1 MTNMQYEK
9 ELKFDG
15 ATDVE
20 LPSLEGLP
28 GVAAVTAAAPEDLD
42 AVYYDTPDLRLLAHG
57 ITLRRRTGGHDA
69 GWHLKLPTGAADTRL
84 ELHHPLDPEPPDRE
98 PADGEP
104 ADRDSADHDSP
115 VPPAELALRVR
126 AYVRDAPLGPVVDLR
141 THRRR
146 TLLLDRRQRPLVEL
160 ARDAVTARRT
170 GGAAP
175 TAWTEVEAELLRGDP
190 ALLDAVEQ
198 RLTRSG
204 LRRSASPSKL
214 ARALSTAEDR
224 TPGPGPAPDNDSI
237 GAAVSALLRTR
248 VAELLALDHRV
259 RADEPDSVHRMRVTV
274 RRLRSALKTH
284 RALFRTAAGP
294 GLAELGAELRRF
306 AAVLGAARDREVLG
320 ATLTA
325 EIERLAP
332 EECPGPVRERVAAW
346 VGAGYHEAWTGVVA
360 ELDSVGYFA
369 LLDALEQ
376 LVTAP
381 PLRRRAAARPAGPAF
396 EQRLAAEQRR
406 VGRLLAA
413 AAGTAAGPERDLA
426 LHGTRKAAKRARYA
440 GEGARPVLG
449 GSAQRFARRMTSIQE
464 LLGARQDAVLACH
477 ELPGLA
483 RQAHAAGEPGFG
495 YGILY
500 AGRRAVVA
508 RCDAELTGRLPAL
521 LAELEPGLGPT
532 PAQRPAAK

>member
-28 GVAAVTAAAPEDLD
+28 GVAAVAAAAPEDLD

-84 ELHHPLDPEPPDRE
+84 ELHHPLDPEPPDR
-98 PADGEP
+98 
-104 ADRDSADHDSP
+104 DSP
-115 VPPAELALRVR
+115 ALPAEFALRVR
-126 AYVRDAPLGPVVDLR
+126 AYVRDAPLAPVVDLR

-160 ARDAVTARRT
+160 ARDTVTARRT
-170 GGAAP
+170 GEASAA
-175 TAWTEVEAELLRGDP
+175 AWTEVEAELLRGDP

-198 RLTRSG
+198 RLTRGG

-214 ARALSTAEDR
+214 ARALSTTEDR
-224 TPGPGPAPDNDSI
+224 TPPSAPAPDADSI
-237 GAAVSALLRTR
+237 GAAVSALLRSR

-320 ATLTA
+320 AALTA

-332 EECPGPVRERVAAW
+332 EERPGPVRERIAAW
-346 VGAGYHEAWTGVVA
+346 AGARYHESWTGVVA

-376 LVTAP
+376 LVAAP

-396 EQRLAAEQRR
+396 ERRLAAEQRR
-406 VGRLLAA
+406 VRRLLAA
-413 AAGTAAGPERDLA
+413 AATTAPGPERDIA

-464 LLGARQDAVLACH
+464 LLGARQDAVLACR

-483 RQAHAAGEPGFG
+483 AEAHAAGEPGFG

-500 AGRRAVVA
+500 AGRQAVVA
-508 RCDAELTGRLPAL
+508 RCDAELTERLPAL
-521 LAELEPGLGPT
+521 LAELGPT
-532 PAQRPAAK
+532 PAQRPAAE